1 MKILITGG
9 GGYIGTALATYLV
22 SREYSVEIV
31 DTFWFGDFLT
41 DRKIVKHQF
50 DIREEIPTPHFGI
63 PDAIIHLASIANDPS
78 ADLDS
83 RLSWEVG
90 CLGTMKILDWAKK
103 NKVVNVLLASS
114 GSVYGVSGADHVTEE
129 VPPKPISTYNKVKMV
144 KERIALS
151 YQDNFR
157 LVILRPATVGGLS
170 ARQRLDLAVNA
181 LTYSASTT
189 GTVFVDGGSQTRPH
203 VHILDMLRAYEFFLN
218 NNFSGVFNVGFEN
231 LTMED
236 LAQRI
241 SLKTGASIE
250 FTDIKDPRS
259 YRLNSEKLL
268 SLGFKPQM
276 TIDDAIQEISD
287 AISRGELRAS
297 DDCYN
302 VKWMKR
308 KFEDGSLK

>member
-9 GGYIGTALATYLV
+9 GGYIGTALASYLV
-22 SREYSVEIV
+22 SRDYSVEIV
-31 DTFWFGDFLT
+31 DTFWFGDFQT
-41 DRKIVKHQF
+41 DVKIMKHQC

-90 CLGTMKILDWAKK
+90 CLGTMKILDWAK
-103 NKVVNVLLASS
+103 NNNVANVLLASS
-114 GSVYGVSGADHVTEE
+114 GSVYGVSEADHVTED
-129 VPPKPISTYNKVKMV
+129 VPPKPISTYNKVKMI

-151 YQDNFR
+151 YQGDFR

-181 LTYSASTT
+181 LTYSANTT

-203 VHILDMLRAYEFFLN
+203 VHILDMLRTYEFFLN
-218 NNFSGVFNVGFEN
+218 NNHSGVFNVGFEN
-231 LTMED
+231 LKMED

-241 SLKTGASIE
+241 SLKTGATIE
-250 FTDIKDPRS
+250 YTDTKDPRS

-268 SLGFKPQM
+268 SLGFKPQK

-287 AISRGELRAS
+287 AVSKGDLRAS

-308 KFEDGSLK
+308 KIEDGSLK